1 VSTTDFDKKIRQA
14 RSQVKASKVIR
25 AAYLSDLDD
34 DSVNEAI
41 AGMSDITGMMKKLR
55 TNIQGMAKMITD
67 KIVPFLTGLLDVIK
81 APFKAAIVAAA
92 ARMLISEQTIKKAD
106 ALGIPEAVLA
116 TPCPFWIVDYK
127 ANGINDAQVLT
138 IIQTHGAGLP
148 DSVHKQ
154 LRATGQ
160 ESTADQAKGRSME
173 AIDRNAIN
181 LLFEKWSPLTEAV
194 EDYLDKRPSD
204 WVIALAAEARSASI
218 FTRAKDHDMQSYST
232 DEIATMIISSA
243 LSGDPD
249 KRETLLKVT
258 HGESEGDESESEA
271 KWKAGIKNSAK
282 RRYNKI
288 QVINRML
295 DIQRNSGP
303 KSIHASFKKGVILD
317 SQFKK
322 LYDQAGIM
330 WKRWEAWANK
340 NDINLNDPNAAYKGL
355 TDYVSEEIGKKGESE
370 AGGEEED
377 KLDLGP
383 QAQRNLIIK
392 TLTSPEW
399 YKSVWNSTGQK
410 NIDEVKNIIA
420 TQFVA
425 PLGKEFAKVQAVEK
439 LADINGAPEFKTLF
453 DDWVSGD
460 PAIGEI
466 YKFATENNNDEI
478 FSRMTAMFRPI
489 LVQSFIDQ
497 LKKLDMF
504 KDPQGKYGQLIK
516 AAEQAGYEK
525 DKDPAYQAYID
536 LRVKFGE
543 DLFKTYEDAQK
554 ALQPEADRAGSEL
567 VQIYEKAK
575 GEGEADEGSPDAP
588 PDADVA
594 AG

>member
-1 VSTTDFDKKIRQA
+1 MSTTDFDRKIRQA

-25 AAYLSDLDD
+25 EAYLSDLDD
-34 DSVNEAI
+34 DSVIEEI
-41 AGMSDITGMMKKLR
+41 AGLSDITGMVKKIG
-55 TNIQGMAKMITD
+55 TNIQGMAKLITD
-67 KIVPFLTGLLDVIK
+67 KIVPFLKGLMDVIK

-92 ARMLISEQTIKKAD
+92 ARMLISEQTIQKAD

-138 IIQTHGAGLP
+138 IIQTHGADLP

-160 ESTADQAKGRSME
+160 DSTADQAKNRAME

-194 EDYLDKRPSD
+194 EDYLDKQPNN
-204 WVIALAAEARSASI
+204 WVVTLASKVRADSI
-218 FTRAKDHDMQSYST
+218 FTRAKEHDMANYT
-232 DEIATMIISSA
+232 DDEIATMIISSA
-243 LSGDPD
+243 LSDDPD
-249 KRETLLKVT
+249 KRETLLKVAY
-258 HGESEGDESESEA
+258 GESAGDESESEA
-271 KWKAGIKNSAK
+271 KWKGGIKNSAK
-282 RRYNKI
+282 RRYDKI
-288 QVINRML
+288 QVVNRLL
-295 DIQRNSGP
+295 DIQRKSGP
-303 KSIHASFKKGVILD
+303 KSIHASFGKGVILD
-317 SQFKK
+317 AKFKT
-322 LYDQAGIM
+322 LYKEADIL
-330 WKRWEAWANK
+330 WKRWEPWANK
-340 NDINLNDPNAAYKGL
+340 NKVDMNDPDAAYKGL
-355 TDYVSEEIGKKGESE
+355 TDYISGEEGQK
-370 AGGEEED
+370 GGEEGEEG
-377 KLDLGP
+377 LDMGP
-383 QAQRNLIIK
+383 QAQRNLIMK
-392 TLTSPEW
+392 TLASPEW
-399 YKSVWNSTGQK
+399 YNSVWKSIGQK
-410 NIDEVKNIIA
+410 NIAEVQGILT

-504 KDPQGKYGQLIK
+504 EDPKGKYGQLIK
-516 AAEQAGYEK
+516 EAEQAGYEK

-543 DLFKTYEDAQK
+543 DLFKTYEDAK
-554 ALQPEADRAGSEL
+554 KTLQPEADRAGSEL

-575 GEGEADEGSPDAP
+575 GGGEGDEGSPDAA
-588 PDADVA
+588 PDSDVA